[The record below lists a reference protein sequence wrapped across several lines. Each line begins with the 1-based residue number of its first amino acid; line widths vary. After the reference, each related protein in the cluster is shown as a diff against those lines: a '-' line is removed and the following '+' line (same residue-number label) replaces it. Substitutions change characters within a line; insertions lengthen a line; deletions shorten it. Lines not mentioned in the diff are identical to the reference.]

1 MDDTTVVITGANG
14 QLGRALRI
22 IFPNAIALT
31 RQELDI
37 TDEAAVK
44 SFSWQPNSVIIN
56 AAAWTDVDA
65 AENPDNFQQVNL
77 VNHRA
82 VRYLAEAA
90 TTHGLTLV
98 HISSEYVF
106 DGSRPIHNED
116 EPFSPLNVYGKT
128 KADGDLVAAITTKH
142 HSYLLGSW

>member
-44 SFSWQPNSVIIN
+44 
-56 AAAWTDVDA
+56 
-65 AENPDNFQQVNL
+65 
-77 VNHRA
+77 
-82 VRYLAEAA
+82 
-90 TTHGLTLV
+90 
-98 HISSEYVF
+98 
-106 DGSRPIHNED
+106 
-116 EPFSPLNVYGKT
+116 
-128 KADGDLVAAITTKH
+128 
-142 HSYLLGSW
+142 

>member
-1 MDDTTVVITGANG
+1 MDDKTVVITGANG

-44 SFSWQPNSVIIN
+44 SFKWQPNSVIIN

-65 AENPDNFQQVNL
+65 AENPENFQQVDL
-77 VNHRA
+77 ANHRA

-116 EPFSPLNVYGKT
+116 
-128 KADGDLVAAITTKH
+128 
-142 HSYLLGSW
+142 